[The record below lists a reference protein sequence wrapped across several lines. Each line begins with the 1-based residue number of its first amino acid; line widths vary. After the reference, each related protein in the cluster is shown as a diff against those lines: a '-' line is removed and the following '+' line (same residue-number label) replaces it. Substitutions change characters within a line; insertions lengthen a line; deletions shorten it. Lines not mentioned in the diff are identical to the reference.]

1 MGSDKRRLDLHG
13 IYRQGIGG
21 QPSTVGVMD
30 MEEPNIKPNLKLLAK
45 FYVGAAKGNAELSA
59 KMAGYS
65 KNYARSA
72 AYKLI
77 ARDDVQ
83 EYITYLN
90 EVVKYSPENIASI
103 QEIQHFWTD
112 IMNDKTQK
120 TRDRIRASELLA
132 KVQGAFKEDDW

>member
-77 ARDDVQ
+77 
-83 EYITYLN
+83 
-90 EVVKYSPENIASI
+90 KYSPENIASI